1 MTMFDSMLDALTP
14 RLEGLLKDTMP
25 GLEAKLA
32 EYVGELRRLN
42 ERVGAL
48 DEKLDAVLDR
58 LTDLELDNLER

>member
-14 RLEGLLKDTMP
+14 RLEGLLKEAMP

-42 ERVGAL
+42 ERVDAL

-58 LTDLELDNLER
+58 LTDLELEHLER